1 MRTHT
6 SNKCSESIGTRAM
19 IKASL
24 ITFED
29 GRNLENVIKDI
40 EKKIDELKKDSPYT
54 AIIHNQFEFDD
65 WVRHADDKNY
75 NYVLLYPGEYILD
88 KKKHPRG
95 LSFSSNEMAIGPMT
109 M

>member
-29 GRNLENVIKDI
+29 GRNLENVIKDL
-40 EKKIDELKKDSPYT
+40 EKKIDDLKSGAK
-54 AIIHNQFEFDD
+54 
-65 WVRHADDKNY
+65 
-75 NYVLLYPGEYILD
+75 
-88 KKKHPRG
+88 
-95 LSFSSNEMAIGPMT
+95 SSLI
-109 M
+109 